1 MKRFRVLLLCAIVC
15 IAVMLSLLAG
25 RYSLTVYDIADICL
39 GRCSDTMKTA
49 VFLKIRLPRTLAA
62 LISGIA
68 LSLAGWLYQSI
79 FMNTLVSP
87 DVLGVS
93 GGCSVGAIAAILA
106 GLPVAMIQISSFAAG
121 VATVILTLIIAR
133 AIGRH
138 GNISMLLSGIVIGAL
153 ANSCIML
160 MKYAADP
167 HGELAAIEY
176 WLMGSF
182 HAAGWDELI
191 SMLPVVIPCI
201 GILLILANPVRLLA
215 YGDDEA
221 RAMGVYVA
229 PVKYASLIA
238 ATGMVAG
245 VVSVAGSISWLGLIV
260 PHVCRLAGGETSST
274 PYEVCL
280 FGGALLVLADLM
292 ARTLTSSE
300 IPISIITSFMGAVFL
315 MCLLVIRALR
325 TGREMQ

>member
-1 MKRFRVLLLCAIVC
+1 MKRIRIIFLIIILVSAA
-15 IAVMLSLLAG
+15 AVSLLAG
-25 RYSLTVYDIADICL
+25 RYSLSLNDIADICL
-39 GRCSDTMKTA
+39 GRDADPMSVS
-49 VFLKIRLPRTLAA
+49 VFMRIRLPRTLTV

-93 GGCSVGAIAAILA
+93 AGCSVGAIAAILA
-106 GLPVAMIQISSFAAG
+106 GGSAFAIQTASFAAG
-121 VATVILTLIIAR
+121 IVSVVLTLLLAR
-133 AIGRH
+133 AVGRS
-138 GNISMLLSGIVIGAL
+138 GNASMLLSGIVIGAL

-182 HAAGWDELI
+182 HSAGWKEFRT
-191 SMLPVVIPCI
+191 MLSVVIPCAA
-201 GILLILANPVRLLA
+201 LILCLARPVRMLA

-221 RAMGVYVA
+221 RSMGVPAA
-229 PVKYASLIA
+229 PVKYAALIS
-238 ATGMVAG
+238 ATGMVAA
-245 VVSVAGSISWLGLIV
+245 VVSAAGSISWLGLIV
-260 PHVCRLAGGETSST
+260 PHICRIAGGEVSTT

-280 FGGALLVLADLM
+280 CGGALTLFADVL
-292 ARTLTSSE
+292 ARTLTSGE

-315 MCLLVIRALR
+315 CFVLIFRAFR
-325 TGREMQ
+325 TGRASE